1 MKLKI
6 ENVGKV
12 EYSDIE
18 LNGITVIAGYNNTG
32 KTTVLRSA
40 DLMLKTFHNFNQNI
54 SEERAKSIE
63 NYILQ
68 QDNLFDNQG
77 FEELS
82 YQLLADVAHEVRKE
96 LFRTRNR
103 LITKEKFFQ
112 IYYGILNPDIIDF
125 VSEDQKE
132 SLEFIAETMYSGMQA
147 IYKRENSEYEKFLAE
162 INVRSE
168 FHQQAHQLSN
178 NKESVIDLM
187 DQAVTCRVKFQANK
201 VIEEFGS
208 DLGSHPVVYLETQNI
223 LDSMSRRVNRG
234 MTSKLR
240 EMLLRERNL
249 NKDEIIYEQYQET
262 ESNLNMLEDIFQEV
276 MHGKLISE
284 LGILKYKEEHMDDA
298 IQIKNVASGMKIFLL
313 LYRLIENGSLKENS
327 WILIDEPESNLH
339 PDWHLKLAEI
349 LILLK
354 IKMNIRIILSSHS
367 PYFMRALE
375 VKMAD
380 YGILGCG
387 TFYLMVERNQGFAAK
402 DVTAHTEEIYRQLY
416 QPLELL

>member
-40 DLMLKTFHNFNQNI
+40 DLMLKTFHNFDQNI

-63 NYILQ
+63 NHILQ

-147 IYKRENSEYEKFLAE
+147 IYKRENSEYEKFLTE

-178 NKESVIDLM
+178 NKESLIDLT

-234 MTSKLR
+234 MTSNLR

-284 LGILKYKEEHMDDA
+284 LGILKYKEEHMDDT

-354 IKMNIRIILSSHS
+354 IKMNIRIILSSNS

-380 YGILGCG
+380 YGILDCG
-387 TFYLMVERNQGFAAK
+387 TFYLMEERNQGFVAK

>member
-147 IYKRENSEYEKFLAE
+147 IYKRENSEYEKFLTE

-178 NKESVIDLM
+178 NKESLIDLT

-234 MTSKLR
+234 MTSNLR

-380 YGILGCG
+380 YGILDCG
-387 TFYLMVERNQGFAAK
+387 TFYLMEERNQGFVAK

>member
-178 NKESVIDLM
+178 NKESVIDLT

-234 MTSKLR
+234 MTSNLR

-380 YGILGCG
+380 YGILDCG
-387 TFYLMVERNQGFAAK
+387 TFYLMEERNQGFVAK

>member
-178 NKESVIDLM
+178 NKESVIDLT

-262 ESNLNMLEDIFQEV
+262 ESNLKMLEDIFQEV

>member
-40 DLMLKTFHNFNQNI
+40 DLMLKTFHNFDQNI

-63 NYILQ
+63 NHILQ

-147 IYKRENSEYEKFLAE
+147 IYKRENSEYEKFLTE

-178 NKESVIDLM
+178 NKESLIDLT

-234 MTSKLR
+234 MTSNLR

-284 LGILKYKEEHMDDA
+284 LGILKYKEEHMDDT

-380 YGILGCG
+380 YGILDCG
-387 TFYLMVERNQGFAAK
+387 TFYLMEERNQGFVAK

>member
-40 DLMLKTFHNFNQNI
+40 DLMLKTFHNFDQNI

-63 NYILQ
+63 NHILQ

-147 IYKRENSEYEKFLAE
+147 IYKRENSEYEKFLTE

-178 NKESVIDLM
+178 NKESLIDLT

-234 MTSKLR
+234 MTSNLR

-284 LGILKYKEEHMDDA
+284 LGILKYKEEHMDDT
-298 IQIKNVASGMKIFLL
+298 IQIKNVSSGMKIFLL

-380 YGILGCG
+380 YGILDCG
-387 TFYLMVERNQGFAAK
+387 TFYLMEERNQGFVAK

>member
-132 SLEFIAETMYSGMQA
+132 SLDFIAETMYSGMQA

-178 NKESVIDLM
+178 NKESVIDLT

-234 MTSKLR
+234 MTSNLR

-380 YGILGCG
+380 YGILDCG
-387 TFYLMVERNQGFAAK
+387 TFYLMEERNQGFVAK

>member
-18 LNGITVIAGYNNTG
+18 LNGLTVIAGYNNTG

-40 DLMLKTFHNFNQNI
+40 DLMLKTFHNFDQNI

-63 NYILQ
+63 NHILQ

-147 IYKRENSEYEKFLAE
+147 IYKRENSEYEKFLTE

-178 NKESVIDLM
+178 NKESLIDLT

-234 MTSKLR
+234 MTSNLR

-284 LGILKYKEEHMDDA
+284 LGILKYKEEHMDDT

-380 YGILGCG
+380 YGILDCG
-387 TFYLMVERNQGFAAK
+387 TFYLMEERNQGFVAK

>member
-1 MKLKI
+1 M
-6 ENVGKV
+6 
-12 EYSDIE
+12 
-18 LNGITVIAGYNNTG
+18 
-32 KTTVLRSA
+32 
-40 DLMLKTFHNFNQNI
+40 
-54 SEERAKSIE
+54 
-63 NYILQ
+63 
-68 QDNLFDNQG
+68 FDNQG

-147 IYKRENSEYEKFLAE
+147 IYKRENSEYEKFLTE

-178 NKESVIDLM
+178 NKESLIDLT

-234 MTSKLR
+234 MTSNLR

-284 LGILKYKEEHMDDA
+284 LGILKYKEEHMDDT

-380 YGILGCG
+380 YGILDCG
-387 TFYLMVERNQGFAAK
+387 TFYLMEERNQGFVAK

>member
-40 DLMLKTFHNFNQNI
+40 DLMLKTFHNFDQNI

-63 NYILQ
+63 NHILQ

-147 IYKRENSEYEKFLAE
+147 IYKRENSEYEKFLTE

-178 NKESVIDLM
+178 NKESLIDLT

-234 MTSKLR
+234 MTSNLR

-284 LGILKYKEEHMDDA
+284 LGILKYKEEHMDDT

>member
-40 DLMLKTFHNFNQNI
+40 DLMLKTFHNFDQNI

-63 NYILQ
+63 NHILQ

-132 SLEFIAETMYSGMQA
+132 SLDFIAETMYSGMQA

-178 NKESVIDLM
+178 NKESVIDLT

-234 MTSKLR
+234 MTSNLR

-380 YGILGCG
+380 YGILDCG
-387 TFYLMVERNQGFAAK
+387 TFYLMEERNQGFVAK

>member
-178 NKESVIDLM
+178 NKESVIDLT
-187 DQAVTCRVKFQANK
+187 DQAVTCRVIFQANK
-201 VIEEFGS
+201 VIEEFGI

-234 MTSKLR
+234 MTSNLR

>member
-112 IYYGILNPDIIDF
+112 IYYGILNPDNIDF

-178 NKESVIDLM
+178 NKESVIDLT

-234 MTSKLR
+234 MTSNLR

>member
-234 MTSKLR
+234 MTSNLR

>member
-178 NKESVIDLM
+178 NKESVIDLT

-234 MTSKLR
+234 MTSNLR